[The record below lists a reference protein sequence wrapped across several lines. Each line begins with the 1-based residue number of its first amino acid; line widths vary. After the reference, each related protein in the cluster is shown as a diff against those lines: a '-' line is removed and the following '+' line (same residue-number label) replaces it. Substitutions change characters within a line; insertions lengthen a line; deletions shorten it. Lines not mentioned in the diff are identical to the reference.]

1 MSYADF
7 KAVKAGVT
15 KGGKSHMKS
24 RKGKEG
30 WKTMS
35 EALCFD
41 VSNVRHHEELATII
55 NQKGLEGNYYDERDK
70 SVTGEATRNATKL
83 MVYNEEELDGPEQ
96 EELIK
101 QILSTGAKL
110 LQDEPPVELPNDN
123 EPNDDN
129 SPRGIRETKENE
141 VKVFNQTDGVFASP
155 KTFPNDE
162 AARLFID
169 EYLKT
174 FIKQG
179 FYLTASGDRIAPKD
193 VQLFIQ
199 PA

>member
-7 KAVKAGVT
+7 KAIKAGVA

-35 EALCFD
+35 
-41 VSNVRHHEELATII
+41 
-55 NQKGLEGNYYDERDK
+55 
-70 SVTGEATRNATKL
+70 
-83 MVYNEEELDGPEQ
+83 
-96 EELIK
+96 
-101 QILSTGAKL
+101 
-110 LQDEPPVELPNDN
+110 
-123 EPNDDN
+123 
-129 SPRGIRETKENE
+129 ETKENE

-155 KTFPNDE
+155 KTFPDDE